1 MKVTL
6 KAAEARPTNIK
17 GNHTLVIV
25 LLFSDVKAVTI
36 FINREF

>member
-25 LLFSDVKAVTI
+25 LLFSDVKAATI
-36 FINREF
+36 FRNREF